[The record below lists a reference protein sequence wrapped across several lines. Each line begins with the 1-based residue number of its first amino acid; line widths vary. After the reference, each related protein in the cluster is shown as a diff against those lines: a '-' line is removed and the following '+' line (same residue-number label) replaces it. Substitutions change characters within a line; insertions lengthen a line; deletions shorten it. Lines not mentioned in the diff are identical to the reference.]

1 MVFAI
6 YFYFFSGKH
15 RSPDY
20 RDIVSEMLDAFEL
33 IKVNMSPKI
42 HFLKSHIDFFP
53 SEMEQVTDEHGERFQ
68 QDLSTLEQR
77 YQGRADPRMM
87 ADYCWM
93 ICSP

>member
-1 MVFAI
+1 
-6 YFYFFSGKH
+6 
-15 RSPDY
+15 
-20 RDIVSEMLDAFEL
+20 MLDAFEL
-33 IKVNMSPKI
+33 MKVNMSPKI

-53 SEMEQVTDEHGERFQ
+53 SEMEQVTDEHGERFHQ
-68 QDLSTLEQR
+68 TLSTLEQR